1 MLYFFTYQL
10 TCLEKYTELEVTQMA
25 NLFFH
30 AWMCKIV
37 DLFWHILIQNEERNQ
52 IVIPLWFERNLF
64 QKTAQR
70 NLIGDNINLEW
81 GKVPVPVKSQI
92 TPH

>member
-10 TCLEKYTELEVTQMA
+10 TCLEKYMELEVTRMA

-30 AWMCKIV
+30 AWMYKIV
-37 DLFWHILIQNEERNQ
+37 DLFWHILIQNEEKNQ
-52 IVIPLWFERNLF
+52 IVIALWFERNLF

-70 NLIGDNINLEW
+70 NLIGVNINLEW
-81 GKVPVPVKSQI
+81 EKVPVPVKSQI

>member
-37 DLFWHILIQNEERNQ
+37 DLFWHILIQNEEKNQ
-52 IVIPLWFERNLF
+52 IVIPL
-64 QKTAQR
+64 
-70 NLIGDNINLEW
+70 
-81 GKVPVPVKSQI
+81 
-92 TPH
+92 